1 MLYSNLSVNE
11 RGHLAVDEVD
21 TVELAARYGTPLYVL
36 SLDRVREN
44 LRTYT
49 EAFRQFL
56 PEGSAVLYAGKA
68 LSVKGLYPLIDE
80 EGASAD
86 VVSAGEIFTALA
98 AGFPPE
104 KLYFHGSNKTDDEIR
119 YGLEKN
125 VGTFIVDNFAEL
137 KKLDEEAGKR
147 GRVQDVLLRV
157 TVGIDSHTLAAINT
171 GKVDSQFGTP
181 IETGAAE
188 ELLIEALQKKNLCV
202 RGLHSHIGSQI
213 FDAEPFMRQLLI
225 LLGFVRDM
233 RAKCGFLPEF
243 LNLGGGFGVPY
254 TEEDPKVDIAGN
266 IRDIGALLKEKTSE
280 YGLPLPKILME
291 PGRSIVADAG
301 LTLYTAGGL
310 KKIEGYRNY
319 VTVDGGMTDNPR
331 FALYRSKYTV
341 LSAARMKEDA
351 DTLCTVA
358 GRCCE
363 SGDRIA
369 EDVYLPK
376 PERGDLIAVL
386 TTGAYNYSMASN
398 YNRIPRP
405 ALVGI
410 ENKKPRLMVRRERFE
425 DLIAREE

>member
-1 MLYSNLSVNE
+1 MLYDHLSVNRE
-11 RGHLAVDEVD
+11 GHLTIDGVD
-21 TVELAARYGTPLYVL
+21 TLALAETYGTPLYVL
-36 SLDRVREN
+36 SIDRVRKN

-49 EAFRQFL
+49 EAFRRFL
-56 PEGSAVLYAGKA
+56 PEGSGILYAGKA
-68 LSVKGLYPLIDE
+68 LSVRGLYPVIEE

-86 VVSAGEIFTALA
+86 VVSAGEIYTALS
-98 AGFPPE
+98 AGFPAQ

-119 YGLEKN
+119 YGLDRQ

-137 KKLDEEAGKR
+137 SVLNEEAEKR
-147 GRVQDVLLRV
+147 GIVQDILLRV

-188 ELLIEALQKKNLCV
+188 QLLVTALRMAHLRV
-202 RGLHSHIGSQI
+202 RGFHSHIGSQI
-213 FDAEPFMRQLLI
+213 FEAEPFERQLGI
-225 LLGFVRDM
+225 LLSFARGMRERIGFT
-233 RAKCGFLPEF
+233 PEF

-254 TEEDPKVDIAGN
+254 VETDPKVNIAGN
-266 IRDIGALLKEKTSE
+266 IETIGKLLKETCTA

-301 LTLYTAGGL
+301 LTLYTAGGF
-310 KKIEGYRNY
+310 KEIEGYRNY

-331 FALYRSKYTV
+331 YALYKSAYTV
-341 LSAARMKEDA
+341 LSAARMNEEA
-351 DTLCTVA
+351 DVKCTVA

-363 SGDRIA
+363 SGDRIQ
-369 EDVYLPK
+369 EDVLLPK
-376 PERGDLIAVL
+376 PQRGDLIAVL

-405 ALVGI
+405 ALVAI
-410 ENKKPRLMVRRERFE
+410 ENGVPRLMVRRETFE
-425 DLIAREE
+425 DLVEREL